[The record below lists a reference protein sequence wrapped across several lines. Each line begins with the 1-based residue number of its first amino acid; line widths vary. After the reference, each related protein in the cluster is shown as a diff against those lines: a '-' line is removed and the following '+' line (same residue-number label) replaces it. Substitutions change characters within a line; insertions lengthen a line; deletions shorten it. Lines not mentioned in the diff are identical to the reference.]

1 MQIKMEAEEAFDDSN
16 LEQAPDYLEMLEA
29 KLETMESE
37 EGGWNTE
44 SSLKKERK
52 GRSQKLP
59 KRRVRK
65 EKAIKA
71 DPDGGGGD
79 EDKKVGWGSKKVRE
93 YRPEYASILDEDT
106 FNAMKRGQAALKC
119 PRCGSTLN
127 TFYGL
132 VRHFQQNNCSEDDHL
147 PGGITFYRTILHIF
161 VISSIV

>member
-44 SSLKKERK
+44 SSLKKEKK
-52 GRSQKLP
+52 GRSQKQP

-71 DPDGGGGD
+71 DPD

-93 YRPEYASILDEDT
+93 YRPEYASILDQDT

>member
-44 SSLKKERK
+44 SSLKKEKK
-52 GRSQKLP
+52 GRSQKQP

-71 DPDGGGGD
+71 DPD

-93 YRPEYASILDEDT
+93 YRPEYASILD
-106 FNAMKRGQAALKC
+106 Q
-119 PRCGSTLN
+119 
-127 TFYGL
+127 
-132 VRHFQQNNCSEDDHL
+132 V
-147 PGGITFYRTILHIF
+147 
-161 VISSIV
+161 